1 MTGETVSDTSFALTS
16 NYEELINSLDDLIWS
31 VSTDFKLLVANNAF
45 IESMKVFKGITIKPG
60 DSLVMTDIFE
70 KDYLFSWEDACH
82 QALKGASL
90 KKEIYTPANS
100 NSPESWTET
109 SFNPIYKDGKVIA
122 VACYSRNIT
131 EQKFK
136 EALLVKSEVRLAE
149 AQAVAK
155 VGSWE
160 RDLLNYNVTWSSE
173 TLRIFELDSPG
184 LQSSHPGFLELVHPD
199 DREKVN
205 NAFTNSLEGIS
216 DNSVE
221 HRISLR
227 DGKIKWVQER
237 WRIIRNDQNNPIRA
251 IGTCQDITERINAEE
266 KIKTSSLTLQ
276 NTLNDLNKIMDA
288 SLDVICVVD
297 VNGYFKKVSP
307 ASEVV
312 FGYKPEEL
320 VGKLIFDFVY
330 PEDRDKTVQ
339 SAERVMT
346 GNYVPNFTNRY
357 VRKDGSLVDIEW
369 SASWHAGDR
378 VRYGIARDVTEKKR
392 LENAFEIERKR
403 FYDLFLQAPSSMG
416 ILIGPNHV
424 FQSVNPL
431 YLQLIGKTD
440 IIGKTIREVLPE
452 LVEQGIIQLLDNVY
466 TTGEPFKANEMLVQI
481 EGEENSGTIDLY
493 LNFIYQAYRNSVG
506 NIEGIFFFIVDVTE
520 QVVSR
525 KKIEQSEKRY
535 RTLFEQNLAGIY
547 QSTLSGEILNCND
560 AFAKMLGY
568 DSPEDLIN
576 KETSQ
581 LYFSSE
587 ERDNFIN
594 NLRDK
599 RYLNNYEGIIKR
611 KDGGALYYLENVS
624 LNNDPAGGADFFD
637 GILLDITDR
646 KLAELALEQSN
657 ERFINV
663 TKATFDAIWDW
674 DIDKQELYLGNG
686 FKELFGYE
694 FDDNKTQFLNWADH
708 IHPEDRERVVNYRL
722 NKIIHQN
729 EISWKDDYRY
739 IRADGTIAYVSDRG
753 ILLRNNSGTYRM
765 IGAMQDISHLK
776 ENEIAISQLNQ
787 NLKKH
792 IQKLAE
798 SNEELER
805 FAYVASHDLQE
816 PLRMVTSFMQL
827 LKTKYSDQLDATAQ
841 KYIHFAVD
849 GATRM
854 KTLIHDLL
862 EISRIGSL
870 PADHSEINLTD
881 VIKKTLVALKRIID
895 ESQAKINVSF
905 LPKVCGNES
914 QLLQLFQNLISN
926 AIKYT
931 DGVTPE
937 IKISCSETPG
947 EWQFCVED
955 NGIGIDTQFY
965 DKIFIIFQRLHN
977 QKNYT
982 GTGIGLAICKKIIEL
997 HGGKIWVES
1006 SKGNGSKFYFTISKL
1021 QTSSVD
1027 STKLVCSDLANNS

>member
-1 MTGETVSDTSFALTS
+1 MTGKAVSDASF
-16 NYEELINSLDDLIWS
+16 YEELINSLDDLIWS
-31 VSTDFKLLVANNAF
+31 VSADFKLLVANNAF
-45 IESMKVFKGITIKPG
+45 IESMKIFTGLTIRPG
-60 DSLVMTDIFE
+60 DSLVMSDVFQ
-70 KDYLFSWEDACH
+70 KDYLSSWEDAFH

-109 SFNPIYKDGKVIA
+109 SFNPIYKHGKVVA
-122 VACYSRNIT
+122 VACCSRNIT
-131 EQKFK
+131 EQKAK
-136 EALLVKSEVRLAE
+136 EALLVKSEVRLAQ

-155 VGSWE
+155 VASWE
-160 RDLLNYNVTWSSE
+160 TDLVNFNVTWSAE
-173 TLRIFELDSPG
+173 TYRIFELDP
-184 LQSSHPGFLELVHPD
+184 LDFNSSHPGFLGFVHPD
-199 DREKVN
+199 DYEKVDK
-205 NAFTNSLEGIS
+205 ALTNSMAVGS
-216 DNSVE
+216 DNSIE
-221 HRISLR
+221 HRIVPR
-227 DGKIKWVQER
+227 DGVVKWVEER
-237 WRIIRNDQNNPIRA
+237 WRIIRNDQNKPVRA
-251 IGTCQDITERINAEE
+251 IGTCQDITERKNAEE
-266 KIKTSSLTLQ
+266 KIKTSSVALQ
-276 NTLNDLNKIMDA
+276 NALNDLNKIMDA

-297 VNGYFKKVSP
+297 VNGYFKKVSA

-312 FGYKPEEL
+312 FGYKPDEL
-320 VGKLIFDFVY
+320 VGKLIFDFVH

-339 SAERVMT
+339 SANRVMF

-416 ILIGPNHV
+416 ILIGPDHV

-431 YLQLIGKTD
+431 YLQLMRKTD
-440 IIGKTIREVLPE
+440 IIGKPVKEVFPE
-452 LVEQGIIQLLDNVY
+452 MEGQGFIQLLDDVY
-466 TTGEPFKANEMLVQI
+466 KTGEPFKANEMLVQI
-481 EGEENSGTIDLY
+481 EGEENPGTIDLY
-493 LNFIYQAYRNSVG
+493 LNFVYQAYRNSAG
-506 NIEGIFFFIVDVTE
+506 DIEGVFFFIVDVTE
-520 QVVSR
+520 QVLSR
-525 KKIEQSEKRY
+525 KKIEESEKRY

-547 QSTLSGEILNCND
+547 QSTLSGKILNCNE
-560 AFAKMLGY
+560 ALAKMLGY
-568 DSPEDLIN
+568 DSPEELIN
-576 KETSQ
+576 KKAAE

-587 ERDNFIN
+587 ERDRFIN

-611 KDGGALYYLENVS
+611 KDGRALYYLENVS
-624 LNNDPAGGADFFD
+624 LNNDSADGADFFD

-646 KLAELALEQSN
+646 KLTELALKQSN

-674 DIDKQELYLGNG
+674 DIGKQELYLGNG

-694 FDDNKTQFLNWADH
+694 FDDNKTQLLTWANH
-708 IHPEDRERVVNYRL
+708 IHPEDRERVVNSRL
-722 NKIIHQN
+722 NKIVHQN
-729 EISWKDDYRY
+729 ELTWKDDYRY
-739 IRADGTIAYVSDRG
+739 MRADGSIAYVSDRG
-753 ILLRNNSGTYRM
+753 ILLRNDSGTYRM
-765 IGAMQDISHLK
+765 IGAMQDITHLK
-776 ENEIAISQLNQ
+776 ENEIAITQLNQ
-787 NLKKH
+787 NLEKH

-827 LKTKYSDQLDATAQ
+827 LKSKYSDQLDATAQ

-849 GATRM
+849 GASRM

-870 PADHSEINLTD
+870 PAVHREINTID
-881 VIKKTLVALKRIID
+881 VIRKTLAALKRVID
-895 ESQAKINVSF
+895 ESQAKINVSS
-905 LPKVCGNES
+905 LPVVYGNES

-931 DGVTPE
+931 ANVIPE
-937 IKISCSETPG
+937 ITISWSETPG
-947 EWQFCVED
+947 EWQFCVAD
-955 NGIGIDTQFY
+955 NGIGIDPQSY
-965 DKIFIIFQRLHN
+965 EKIFIIFQRLHN
-977 QKNYT
+977 QKDYS

-1006 SKGNGSKFYFTISKL
+1006 SKGNGSKFYFTISKM
-1021 QTSSVD
+1021 QTSPVD
-1027 STKLVCSDLANNS
+1027 STKLVCSNLANNS